1 MKVEEIL
8 DKFDNLIF
16 DFDGTLV
23 KLNIDWNSLKKETD
37 ELCLNLNIDISMFN
51 YFNEKVDFLKSLGE
65 KGRIMEIIRK
75 YEQPNGVV
83 NYKVNSWLV
92 DYVSKNNKKYFIIS
106 NNLSSTIAYVLN
118 EIGIS
123 NRFKSIIGIDR
134 VSLSKPNPE
143 AFDIIKNMLVSSK
156 TVFIGDT
163 EKDRIF
169 AQNCNITF
177 IFVGGWL

>member
-1 MKVEEIL
+1 
-8 DKFDNLIF
+8 
-16 DFDGTLV
+16 
-23 KLNIDWNSLKKETD
+23 
-37 ELCLNLNIDISMFN
+37 
-51 YFNEKVDFLKSLGE
+51 
-65 KGRIMEIIRK
+65 
-75 YEQPNGVV
+75 VV